1 MEADGGAGGGEGE
14 GRRSMSFEGQRA
26 LMITS

>member
-1 MEADGGAGGGEGE
+1 MEADGGAGGEGE